1 MSRVYHFNEKETEY
15 ILNNYK
21 EYTNQELADVI
32 GCTKRQIERLLRS
45 NGIKKGK
52 SVPHRK
58 QRIFSMEDDN
68 FIKLNYHNMT
78 SIEIG
83 NVLGYSKH
91 QIDGRVQKL
100 GLRKNRVINDSY
112 FSIIDSSLK
121 AYYLGFIFADG
132 WIIYNEEKRIYE
144 LGMQL
149 QSQDCYVLE
158 KLNFELGNQ
167 NIIYHKPS
175 EKMIL
180 NNHFITRGDSDVL
193 RIYSKQLTSDLIN
206 LGIVPNKSQKNIYP
220 KIDGV
225 YFWDFL
231 RGYIDGDGCYYKNNN
246 QVYMHITSASVEVLQ
261 YIQSKLALYNI
272 DTRLYCENSK
282 KYRLMCVNTKEMC
295 KLVNRLYYK
304 DDLFYLTRKYEKI
317 KHFLGS
323 AA

>member
-15 ILNNYK
+15 VLNNYK

-32 GCTKRQIERLLRS
+32 GCTKRQIERLLRD

-52 SVPHRK
+52 SIPHKK
-58 QRIFSMEDDN
+58 QRIFSIEDDI
-68 FIKLNYHNMT
+68 FIKLNYHRMT

-83 NVLGYSKH
+83 NILGYSKH

-100 GLRKNRVINDSY
+100 GLQKNRAINDSY

-132 WIIYNEEKRIYE
+132 WVIYNEEKRNYE

-149 QSQDCYVLE
+149 QSQDRYILE

-167 NIIYHKPS
+167 NIIYHKSS

-180 NNHFITRGDSDVL
+180 NNHLITMGDSDVL
-193 RIYSKQLTSDLIN
+193 RIYSKRLTSDLIN

-220 KIDGV
+220 KIDGI

-246 QVYMHITSASVEVLQ
+246 QIYMHITSASVEVLQ
-261 YIQSKLALYNI
+261 YIQDKLASYNI
-272 DTRLYCENSK
+272 ETRLYCENSK
-282 KYRLMCVNTKEMC
+282 KYRLMCINTKEMC

-304 DDLFYLTRKYEKI
+304 DDLFYLTRKYERI

>member
-1 MSRVYHFNEKETEY
+1 MSRVYHFNEKEIEY
-15 ILNNYK
+15 VLNNYK

-52 SVPHRK
+52 NVPHRK

-100 GLRKNRVINDSY
+100 GLRKNRAINDSY

-132 WIIYNEEKRIYE
+132 WVVYNEEKRNYE

-149 QSQDCYVLE
+149 QSQDRYVLE

-167 NIIYHKPS
+167 NIIYHKS
-175 EKMIL
+175 SKKMIL
-180 NNHFITRGDSDVL
+180 NNHLITMGDSDIL

-231 RGYIDGDGCYYKNNN
+231 RGYIDGDGCYYKNNS

-261 YIQSKLALYNI
+261 YIQSKLALHNI